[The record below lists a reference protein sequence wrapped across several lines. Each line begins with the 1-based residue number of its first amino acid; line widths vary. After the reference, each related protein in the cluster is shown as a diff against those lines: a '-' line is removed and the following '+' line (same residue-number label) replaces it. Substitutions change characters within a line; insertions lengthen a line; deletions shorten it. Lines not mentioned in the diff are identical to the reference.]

1 MTGSVQEQLAALPAH
16 LRNAIIDNLPPE
28 AQRDLQTTW
37 RGFKARP
44 NQLRPG
50 TSGSENPRSDW
61 IYWLLQ
67 GGRGVGKTRTGGET
81 CREWVKEGRKRIHLV
96 ASTAA
101 DLRQVMIEGPSG
113 LLSCYPENERPY
125 YEPSKQHRLTWPN
138 GAIAQGYS
146 AEEPGRLRGPQCEA
160 GWLDE
165 IAAWAPQT
173 ASETWDNFAFGLRLG
188 DNPQAVVTSTPKPVE
203 LFKQLVKD
211 PDTVIT
217 RGSTYENK
225 ANLAPSFF
233 AKIIKKYEGTR
244 LGRQEL
250 LAELL
255 EDIPGALW
263 TRAIIDANR
272 VNERE
277 IVWDLIWRIVVAIDP
292 AVTAGEDSDE
302 TGIIVAGLTRSG
314 HVIVLDDLTCRESP
328 LGWARI
334 AVAAYKTHRGDRIVG
349 EVNNGGDLVA
359 ANLRSVAPEIP
370 FRAVRA
376 SRGKA
381 VRAEPVAALYEQ
393 GRVHHVRYTKREESF
408 VTDRFDL
415 LEDQLCSF
423 VPGVTEKS
431 PDRMD
436 ALVWAITELVI
447 DPDIET
453 TYQFVQ
459 PVSISPI

>member
-1 MTGSVQEQLAALPAH
+1 
-16 LRNAIIDNLPPE
+16 
-28 AQRDLQTTW
+28 
-37 RGFKARP
+37 
-44 NQLRPG
+44 
-50 TSGSENPRSDW
+50 
-61 IYWLLQ
+61 
-67 GGRGVGKTRTGGET
+67 
-81 CREWVKEGRKRIHLV
+81 
-96 ASTAA
+96 
-101 DLRQVMIEGPSG
+101 MIEGPGG
-113 LLSCYPENERPY
+113 LLSCYPTDDRPY
-125 YEPSKQHRLTWPN
+125 YEPSKGRVTWNN
-138 GAIAQGYS
+138 GAVARTFS
-146 AEEPGRLRGPQCEA
+146 SEEPERLRGPQCEV

-165 IAAWAPQT
+165 IAAWKRGT
-173 ASETWDNFAFGLRLG
+173 DTFDNFAFGLRLG
-188 DNPQAVVTSTPKPVE
+188 DDPRAVLTSTPKPVK
-203 LFKQLVKD
+203 LFLQIVKD
-211 PDTVIT
+211 QNTVIT
-217 RGSTYENK
+217 RGSTYENRS
-225 ANLAPSFF
+225 NLAPGFF
-233 AKIIKKYEGTR
+233 QDIIKKYEGTR

-263 TRAIIDANR
+263 TRSIIDANR

-328 LGWARI
+328 LGWARVV
-334 AVAAYKTHRGDRIVG
+334 VAAFRTHRADRVIG

-359 ANLRSVAPEIP
+359 ANLSSVAPEIP

-393 GRVHHVRYTKREESF
+393 GRVHHVRYTKREGAIS
-408 VTDRFDL
+408 DRFDA

-423 VPGVTEKS
+423 VPGITEKS

-447 DPDIET
+447 DPDIMNT
-453 TYQFVQ
+453 WQFST
-459 PVSISPI
+459 PVEISPI